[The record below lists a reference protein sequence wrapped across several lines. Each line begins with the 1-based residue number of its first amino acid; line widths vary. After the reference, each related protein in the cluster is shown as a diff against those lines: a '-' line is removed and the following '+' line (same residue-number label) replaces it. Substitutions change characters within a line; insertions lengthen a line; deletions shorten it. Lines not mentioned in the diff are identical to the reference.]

1 MLQMELLFPAP
12 LHPRLGTPPPITT
25 ISASSQGCRRD
36 GDLDLESSQGLSF
49 SHARSIPQSRIT
61 FQTRLLYTLLPSSLA
76 STRSQPNHKT
86 ASLASSLGLALPTHS
101 PPHAASSSPRRQAS
115 CLLEI
120 LHWLRHLKN
129 QISAWPARAWDLAAL
144 TQLWSRLW
152 SFWLSNYKHRRS
164 SLNSS
169 VD

>member
-49 SHARSIPQSRIT
+49 SHVRSIPQSRIT

-101 PPHAASSSPRRQAS
+101 TPTRCQQFSKKTG
-115 CLLEI
+115 LL
-120 LHWLRHLKN
+120 
-129 QISAWPARAWDLAAL
+129 SAG
-144 TQLWSRLW
+144 
-152 SFWLSNYKHRRS
+152 NS
-164 SLNSS
+164 SLTPSS
-169 VD
+169 KEPDLRVACPCLGSGSPHSTLISSLELLTFKL